1 MQGIEVYDESGV
13 LVLSNRDL
21 ITRILGKVTISK
33 TSGNITGSVTHSA
46 LSQGT
51 PFYYSKGGRGNR
63 VSVRLS
69 NGMYRGFVGNGG
81 SIVYPESL
89 VPSWKITGAFSGNIF
104 NYTAKRVHPTYLVP
118 YEDMEIFFGVF

>member
-1 MQGIEVYDESGV
+1 MQGIEIFDENGV
-13 LVLSNRDL
+13 LVLSNSDL

-33 TSGNITGSVTHSA
+33 TSGDITGSVHHPA

-63 VSVRLS
+63 VSTLLS
-69 NGMYRGFVGNGG
+69 NGLYRGFPGDGG

-89 VPSWKITGAFSGNIF
+89 VPSWRIAGSFSGNTF
-104 NYTAKRVHPTYLVP
+104 NYTAKRVHSTYLVP
-118 YEDMEIFFGVF
+118 YEDMEIYFGVF

>member
-63 VSVRLS
+63 VSTRLS
-69 NGMYRGFVGNGG
+69 NGMYRGFTG
-81 SIVYPESL
+81 SGDSIYPDFL
-89 VPSWKITGAFSGNIF
+89 VPSWRVAGSFSGNTF
-104 NYTAKRVHPTYLVP
+104 NYTAKRVHSTYLVP

>member
-1 MQGIEVYDESGV
+1 MQGIKIYDENGT

-21 ITRILGKVTISK
+21 TTRILGKITISK
-33 TSGNITGSVTHSA
+33 TSVNVSGSLTHPV

-51 PFYYSKGGRGNR
+51 PFYYSRGGRGNR
-63 VSVRLS
+63 VSTLLS
-69 NGMYRGFVGNGG
+69 NGLYRGFPGSGG
-81 SIVYPESL
+81 GVVYPESL
-89 VPSWKITGAFSGNIF
+89 VPSWKITGAFSGNTF